1 MVPTRRMTDGVIMV
15 PVDSIRVMN
24 PRVRNQK
31 KFRTIVENI
40 SRIGL
45 KKPITVSPADEQDG
59 DGPKYNLVCGQG
71 RLEAF
76 MVLGE
81 KEIPAILDTVA
92 DQKRQYVMSLVENI
106 ARHVPTRF
114 EHIKCIA
121 SLRER
126 GYTHKEIAA
135 KVDLSPSYVQGIL
148 NLWEKGE
155 ELLLHA
161 VEKGRI
167 PIHAAVEIARSD
179 GAHAQKI
186 LMELY
191 EGKKLRGKQFLAAKK
206 LLDRRAALGKKGRG
220 SGKTDK
226 KLGSAEEI
234 LRHQKRESEKFRI
247 FVKRSRVCRE
257 RLMFVVSALKKLFA
271 DENFRN
277 VLRAEK
283 FESLPA
289 PIGKRVIGAN

>member
-1 MVPTRRMTDGVIMV
+1 MTDGVIMI

-31 KFRTIVENI
+31 KFRQIVENI

-45 KKPITVSPADEQDG
+45 KKPITVSRSKEPDG
-59 DGPKYNLVCGQG
+59 DGPQYELVCGQG

-81 KEIPAILDTVA
+81 KEIPAILEEEA
-92 DQKRQYVMSLVENI
+92 DRTQQYVMSLVENI
-106 ARHVPTRF
+106 VRHVPTRF
-114 EHIKCIA
+114 EHIKNIA
-121 SLRER
+121 ALRER

-191 EGKKLRGKQFLAAKK
+191 EEKKVRGKQFLALKK
-206 LLDRRAALGKKGRG
+206 LLDRRMALGKKGRG
-220 SGKTDK
+220 SGNADK
-226 KLGSAEEI
+226 KLGSADEI
-234 LRHQKRESEKFRI
+234 LRHHKQESEKFRI
-247 FVKRSRVCRE
+247 FVKRAKVSRE
-257 RLMFVVSALKKLFA
+257 RLMFVVSALKRLFA
-271 DENFRN
+271 DENFRT

-283 FESLPA
+283 IESLPA
-289 PIGKRVIGAN
+289 PIGKRVMGAN